1 MIEFSIAEI
10 VLFIWAVLATG
21 YAFKYKHEAHMANFV
36 LRKVIED
43 KKVRD
48 HLVTEFEKFRESVG

>member
-1 MIEFSIAEI
+1 MVEFSIAEI
-10 VLFIWAVLATG
+10 ALLIWAAVATG
-21 YAFKYKHEAHMANFV
+21 YAFKYRHDVHIAELV

-48 HLVTEFEKFRESVG
+48 HLVTEYEKFRESLG

>member
-10 VLFIWAVLATG
+10 VLFIWAAVATA
-21 YAFKYKHEAHMANFV
+21 YAFRYRHEAYMAEFV

>member
-10 VLFIWAVLATG
+10 VLFTWAAVATA
-21 YAFKYKHEAHMANFV
+21 YAFRYKHEAYMTEFV

-43 KKVRD
+43 EKVRNQ
-48 HLVTEFEKFRESVG
+48 LVTEYEKFRESVG

>member
-1 MIEFSIAEI
+1 MAE
-10 VLFIWAVLATG
+10 
-21 YAFKYKHEAHMANFV
+21 FV

-48 HLVTEFEKFRESVG
+48 HLVTEYEKFRESLG